1 MASTDP
7 DRRGILNLLTSLLL
21 LVIAVLLV
29 VPALLYLRGSLR
41 RKEGAGDG
49 AAEFVDAGPLADL
62 PIGPWR
68 LVSVEVEQLEA
79 GRKTRVRHALY
90 VRRRGE
96 GGKDVAVLSSICPH
110 LGCPLRP
117 GPTDRDQ
124 FVCPCHN
131 GTFDA
136 EGRPTGGPPP
146 RPMDPLPFFFHDG
159 HLFVRWQDFK
169 SGAPQSIP
177 TSA

>member
-68 LVSVEVEQLEA
+68 LVSVEVVHEEA
-79 GRKTRVRHALY
+79 GRKTRLRHALY
-90 VRRRGE
+90 VRRQGA
-96 GGKDVAVLSSICPH
+96 GDGDITVLSSICPH
-110 LGCPLRP
+110 LGCPLNWH
-117 GPTDRDQ
+117 RDQSQ